1 MSVTF
6 QDRSK
11 SRTISMPRSREAPFR
26 SFLKAITWR
35 TTGTLDTFAIGFLVT
50 GKLSIAGSIAGTE
63 LLTKVLLYY
72 GHERVWALIHWGRQ

>member
-6 QDRSK
+6 RGGSK
-11 SRTISMPRSREAPFR
+11 SGTISMFRSRESPGR

-35 TTGTLDTFAIGFLVT
+35 MTGTLDTFAIGFLVT
-50 GKLSIAGSIAGTE
+50 GKVSIAGSIAGTE

-72 GHERVWALIHWGRQ
+72 GHERVWALIH